1 MKPSEVSNTL
11 KRIANKID
19 NSKNPK
25 RKFVAQD
32 LRKIIVAMEQ
42 LTTEEKLVLKILL
55 GKAQDMVET
64 SSDEEFSRAFGSDYN
79 HEDEQ
84 EFNRRM
90 GVINSALDKAAKL
103 FGLRA

>member
-11 KRIANKID
+11 KRIASKID

-25 RKFVAQD
+25 RELVAKD
-32 LRKIIVAMEQ
+32 LRKVIAATEQ
-42 LTTEEKLVLKILL
+42 LTTEEKLVLKVLL
-55 GKAQDMVET
+55 SKAQDMVET
-64 SSDEEFSRAFGSDYN
+64 SNDEEFARAFGSDYN
-79 HEDEQ
+79 HEDGQ

-103 FGLRA
+103 FGLRT